1 MEDSLSLKSND
12 SGTTSEEYEM
22 VGGVDKECRGASEP
36 TLRIADDGDLQTL
49 EKSLKEVLGEKEI
62 GKGSGKDEGCQAVKQ
77 TLKEGSK
84 EVNEQLNVVQAPS
97 KGETALPGEQHSLRK
112 QTPEMNLGKGDS
124 GSADDEDEEKED
136 ILDLSAGE
144 EEDCTTF
151 GGVRYL
157 GGATIKAPKSETE
170 IQRNMAI
177 LASQASSE
185 LPIRVSLSVPNNSA
199 GTVVLYD
206 PATKAIIARYEVQRI
221 LFYARGSGGCF
232 AFTLSHGS
240 SQESAIFQCHVFRC
254 DIPEAV
260 DQVSACFAKAFRR
273 VPAELEMQE
282 PTAIGGTESS
292 KASSRPAPE
301 SRLCIFEVSLEIK
314 EEDGK
319 GSFITVPKDKTGFKL
334 RAKVEKML
342 VVNVRQQFFPSEQTG
357 EAGGGKPNP
366 TQYSADGKPPH
377 PWLRRYPRLTRPI
390 EVERCFGLLVSP
402 GKNVRHGDM
411 HLLEM
416 ISISVAEEGQKSYV
430 ISGQLDPS
438 DKAFDALNV
447 ETSSITQQQQLGQH
461 APNSL
466 TSNAPTSVQ
475 PTTTSTISQP
485 GQIDNSYITVG
496 VDLVLRGIREP
507 VRFLIEAPVRV
518 FPSAERFWY
527 STRRPLIQHFYLHLE
542 ETVTSILSPAGDQ
555 PPPPPPVG
563 TSSLSPSSDDGISVH
578 YKVLGIDT
586 CGEVL
591 TEKER
596 NRLNLALNLAGLI
609 NRPLSTYASLTAS
622 MTGHAPSLLSPKEE
636 EPLSDGDEP
645 LLSGTGEVSRD
656 CSQVELQSWA
666 DALQRWRPSPSPNPS
681 NSATS
686 PLGGPPSVVP
696 SELPAGAA
704 SRPRQLAALV
714 RQGVPE
720 ALRGEVWQRLA
731 NCEND
736 AHTMDTYRILI
747 TKESGCEAVIQRDIH
762 RTFPAHNFFKESGGL
777 GQDSLYRIS
786 KAYAVYDEEVGY
798 CQGLSFLAAALLL
811 HMPEEQAFCVL
822 VKLMYDYGLRDL
834 FKDGFENLYMRLYQ
848 LNRLMEEQLPELWQH
863 FCERGVE
870 SHMFG
875 SQWFL
880 TLFTA
885 KFPLC
890 FVYHI
895 LDVFLLQGMDTL
907 FQVALAL
914 LMNSQKELLQ
924 LDFEG
929 ILKYFRVT
937 LPKKCRNEETAKK
950 LVKLACSTKVKKLK
964 KYEAEFNALK
974 ESQDGVVPVS
984 DVVEEEVQQT
994 SESLEL
1000 ERTRIALQ
1008 RSEEDRKRLEEE
1020 VTQVKEMLKREIAKS
1035 EEEICQNN
1043 VIITEYKQICSQLSL
1058 RLEKEQAAAKEAIES
1073 IRVAIGGC
1081 ERCSRLPWPDD
1092 ANYASLSA
1100 SNPPGITSSSNL
1112 GELPRAQQR
1121 IRELELQL
1129 ARAKLAQVEAECRN
1143 QELTHRLSAPNQV
1156 QVDGGRGGTAPPG
1169 GVGAWPPPWLS
1180 RTLSTLKEAAAT
1192 ANRRDPSGPP
1202 LPQSQQHHPNAIRR
1216 ESAPGWVAPPASQ
1229 SRDPPSPPLPHPI
1242 NENPPAPP
1250 ITAAVNCEGGAI

>member
-1 MEDSLSLKSND
+1 MEDSLSVKSND

-22 VGGVDKECRGASEP
+22 VGGVDKESRGATEP
-36 TLRIADDGDLQTL
+36 TLRIADDGDIQTL
-49 EKSLKEVLGEKEI
+49 EKSLKEVLAEKES
-62 GKGSGKDEGCQAVKQ
+62 GKGGGKDEGCQAVNKVSKEES
-77 TLKEGSK
+77 KEGK
-84 EVNEQLNVVQAPS
+84 EQPQEMKAPKKEQAP
-97 KGETALPGEQHSLRK
+97 LPGEQIAVQKPSLEV
-112 QTPEMNLGKGDS
+112 PDKGDTV
-124 GSADDEDEEKED
+124 SADEEDEEDLLE
-136 ILDLSAGE
+136 LSAGE

-151 GGVRYL
+151 CGVRYL

-185 LPIRVSLSVPNNSA
+185 LPLRVSLSVPNNSA

-206 PATKAIIARYEVQRI
+206 AATETVIARYEVQRI

-273 VPAELEMQE
+273 VPSEPEPQE
-282 PTAIGGTESS
+282 PTIVGGTESA
-292 KASSRPAPE
+292 KATPRPAPE
-301 SRLCIFEVSLEIK
+301 SRLCVFEVSLEIK

-334 RAKVEKML
+334 RAQVEKQI
-342 VVNVRQQFFPSEQTG
+342 VVVVKQQFSSSEQNSH
-357 EAGGGKPNP
+357 AGGTKPNASQQP
-366 TQYSADGKPPH
+366 ADGKTPH
-377 PWLRRYPRLTRPI
+377 PWLRRYPRLTRTLP
-390 EVERCFGLLVSP
+390 VERCFGLLVSP

-416 ISISVAEEGQKSYV
+416 MSMSVEEDGQQSYV

-438 DKAFDALNV
+438 EKVFEALNV
-447 ETSSITQQQQLGQH
+447 ETSTVNQHQQFGHH
-461 APNSL
+461 AHVSNS
-466 TSNAPTSVQ
+466 TNATNSAQPAANSNQSHPAP
-475 PTTTSTISQP
+475 
-485 GQIDNSYITVG
+485 IDNNFITVG

-518 FPSAERFWY
+518 FPSTERFWY
-527 STRRPLIQHFYLHLE
+527 STRRPLLQHFYLHLE
-542 ETVTSILSPAGDQ
+542 ETVSSVLSPASDQ
-555 PPPPPPVG
+555 PPPPPPAG
-563 TSSLSPSSDDGISVH
+563 ASSLSPSSDDGVSVH
-578 YKVLGIDT
+578 YEVLGMDT

-591 TEKER
+591 AEKER
-596 NRLNLALNLAGLI
+596 NRLNLSLNLAGLI
-609 NRPLSTYASLTAS
+609 NRPFSTYASLTAS

-656 CSQVELQSWA
+656 CTQVELQSWA
-666 DALQRWRPSPSPNPS
+666 DALQRWRPSPSPNLS

-686 PLGGPPSVVP
+686 PLGGPPSII
-696 SELPAGAA
+696 SSSSDLPAGAA

-736 AHTMDTYRILI
+736 ARTMDTYRILI

-822 VKLMYDYGLRDL
+822 VKLMFDYGLRDL

-848 LNRLMEEQLPELWQH
+848 LNRLMEEQLPDLWQH

-914 LMNSQKELLQ
+914 LTTSQKDLLQ

-950 LVKLACSTKVKKLK
+950 LVKLACSIKVKKLK

-974 ESQDGVVPVS
+974 DSQEGVVPVS
-984 DVVEEEVQQT
+984 EVVEEEVQQS

-1000 ERTRIALQ
+1000 DRTRLALQ

-1020 VTQVKEMLKREIAKS
+1020 VTQVKDMLKREIAKS
-1035 EEEICQNN
+1035 DEEICRNN
-1043 VIITEYKQICSQLSL
+1043 IIIAEYKQICSQLSL

-1092 ANYASLSA
+1092 GDYSSLSS
-1100 SNPPGITSSSNL
+1100 SNLPGPTSSSNL

-1129 ARAKLAQVEAECRN
+1129 ARTKLAQVEAECRN

-1156 QVDGGRGGTAPPG
+1156 QGDGCRGGSGPPG

-1192 ANRRDPSGPP
+1192 ANRRDPSGQP
-1202 LPQSQQHHPNAIRR
+1202 LPQSQQQNANAVRR
-1216 ESAPGWVAPPASQ
+1216 ESAPGWVAPTVPQ
-1229 SRDPPSPPLPHPI
+1229 QPRDPPSPPLPHVT
-1242 NENPPAPP
+1242 NEHPAAPPA
-1250 ITAAVNCEGGAI
+1250 AAAMPCEGGAI